1 MPSTKVRKTGL
12 QFFNQFQSEFRDVAK
27 PPCAWYRAKGAEFG
41 SVSSQTCSE
50 IGLQLWRHKLMQH
63 GLGTSASKGASTGQ
77 EHQQQQLR
85 SLSCLVMARAVLV
98 ASMADVSPILGGSG
112 AVPKSHVIP
121 FCWLLLYAIF
131 RGSRGL
137 DWNLKI
143 GYSPRVGIVRGKW
156 WPSKL
161 WASYFSNKPMEL
173 Q

>member
-1 MPSTKVRKTGL
+1 
-12 QFFNQFQSEFRDVAK
+12 
-27 PPCAWYRAKGAEFG
+27 
-41 SVSSQTCSE
+41 
-50 IGLQLWRHKLMQH
+50 
-63 GLGTSASKGASTGQ
+63 
-77 EHQQQQLR
+77 
-85 SLSCLVMARAVLV
+85 
-98 ASMADVSPILGGSG
+98 
-112 AVPKSHVIP
+112 
-121 FCWLLLYAIF
+121 LLLYAIF